1 MTTLLG
7 WCSIYGLSRTSGRQV
22 TRQSVGF
29 HDHANTSQPAAE
41 SYRKEVKKAYTYDTA
56 NAYMY
61 CQANAYNIHVHVLL
75 C

>member
-1 MTTLLG
+1 MAF
-7 WCSIYGLSRTSGRQV
+7 SRTSGRQV
-22 TRQSVGF
+22 TTQSVGF

-41 SYRKEVKKAYTYDTA
+41 SYRKEVKKAYNTA
-56 NAYMY
+56 NAYIY